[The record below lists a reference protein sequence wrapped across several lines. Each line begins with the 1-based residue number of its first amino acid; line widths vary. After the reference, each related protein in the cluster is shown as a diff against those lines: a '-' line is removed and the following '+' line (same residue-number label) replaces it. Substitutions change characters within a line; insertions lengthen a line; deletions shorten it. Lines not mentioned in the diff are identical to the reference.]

1 MMPRD
6 ISRSQPLPT
15 HIFNVR
21 TRVLRWWHEAREISV
36 IVFHEMLRTRVFDNA
51 ASLAFWSILS
61 LIPLLVV
68 IGSVLSRLPLPNVMS
83 EWMNLMAGLVPRDSL
98 AMVEKIVSGILT
110 QHHTGVVSLSVLG
123 YLWSSTG
130 AFASLI
136 DTLDIA
142 CDVRVCRP
150 WWRERV
156 QALLLA
162 FTSGTLITT
171 SLLAILGGPH
181 FGHFLTMVFPVPSQL
196 AWFWP
201 TIRSAIIFL
210 TFVAAV
216 ELMYLLGPN
225 VRQRFPDT
233 LPGAVLAVG
242 VWFPGSLGLSF
253 YLAHFTHYNIAY
265 GSLGAA
271 ISLMLW
277 FYITALAV
285 LAGAELNT
293 ERVKY
298 RQRKNVS
305 RK

>member
-1 MMPRD
+1 M
-6 ISRSQPLPT
+6 S
-15 HIFNVR
+15 
-21 TRVLRWWHEAREISV
+21 RWWHEAREISLLV
-36 IVFHEMLRTRVFDNA
+36 IREMIRTRAFDNA
-51 ASLAFWSILS
+51 AGLAFFSLLS

-68 IGSVLSRLPLPNVMS
+68 IGSVLSWLPLPNIMPQ
-83 EWMNLMAGLVPRDSL
+83 WMNLMAGLVPRDSL
-98 AMVEKIVSGILT
+98 AMVEKIVSGILKP
-110 QHHTGVVSLSVLG
+110 HHASIVSVSVLG

-130 AFASLI
+130 AFTSLI
-136 DTLDIA
+136 DTLNIA
-142 CDVRVCRP
+142 CDVRACRP
-150 WWRERV
+150 WWRDRV

-162 FTSGTLITT
+162 FTSGALITI
-171 SLLAILGGPH
+171 SLMTILAGPH
-181 FGHFLTMVFPVPSQL
+181 FGHFLTLVSPISYRMARL
-196 AWFWP
+196 WP
-201 TIRSAIIFL
+201 ALRSVIVFL

-225 VRQRFPDT
+225 VRQKFTAT

-293 ERVKY
+293 ERIKF
-298 RQRKNVS
+298 RQEQRASPQEKPPTLPAAQELI
-305 RK
+305 R